1 MSKPKILLFD
11 LETTPNLSYT
21 WGKWEQNV
29 IAFKKEWELLSVAY
43 KWLGEKEVFCI
54 TRQDFKDKTDKALTR
69 ELKNLLD
76 SAEIVIAHN
85 GDEFDIKKSNAK
97 FIEHNLGPATS
108 YQKIDTK
115 KVAKRY
121 FKFNSNSLDD
131 LGNLLGVGRK
141 EKTGG
146 FDLWLDCMAGKKEAW
161 KSMAKYNKQDVLLL
175 EKVYLKLR
183 PWMERHPNLANLN
196 NRPSS
201 CPKCGSTR
209 ALINKGIIS
218 NSTNTY
224 KRFLC
229 RDCNGYSQSRIAE
242 KVAKPE
248 YK

>member
-1 MSKPKILLFD
+1 MNKPKILLFD

-43 KWLGEKEVFCI
+43 KWLGEKQVYCI
-54 TRQDFKDKTDKALTR
+54 TRQDFKDKTDKSISR

-97 FIEHNLGPATS
+97 FIEHGLGPTS
-108 YQKIDTK
+108 PFQKIDTK
-115 KVAKRY
+115 KLAKKY

-131 LGNLLGVGRK
+131 LGNLLSVGRK

-161 KSMAKYNKQDVLLL
+161 KLMAKYNKQDVLLL

-183 PWMERHPNLANLN
+183 PWHEAHPNVSFLQDDLPNG
-196 NRPSS
+196 
-201 CPKCGSTR
+201 CPKCGHKKLYSKGFKYNRTGKVRQYICTNCGGYCLST
-209 ALINKGIIS
+209 KS
-218 NSTNTY
+218 
-224 KRFLC
+224 
-229 RDCNGYSQSRIAE
+229 E
-242 KVAKPE
+242 KHTKPE

>member
-11 LETTPNLSYT
+11 LETSPNTSYT

-43 KWLGEKEVFCI
+43 KWLGEKEVHCI
-54 TRQDFKDKTDKALTR
+54 SRFDFKDKTDKALSR
-69 ELKNLLD
+69 ALKNLLD
-76 SAEIVIAHN
+76 EADIVIAHN

-97 FIEHNLGPATS
+97 FIEHGLGPTTS

-115 KVAKRY
+115 KVAKKY

-146 FDLWLDCMAGKKEAW
+146 FDLWLDFMAGKKEANI
-161 KSMAKYNKQDVLLL
+161 KMKRYNKQDVLLL

-183 PWMERHPNLANLN
+183 PWMDQHPNLALLN
-196 NRPSS
+196 NKPKV
-201 CPKCGSTR
+201 CPKCAGTR
-209 ALINKGIIS
+209 LKSKGIQHNNLS
-218 NSTNTY
+218 SY
-224 KRFLC
+224 RRYLC
-229 RDCNGYSQSRIAE
+229 LNCGGYCKSRLAE
-242 KVAKPE
+242 KLTKPV

>member
-1 MSKPKILLFD
+1 MNKPKILLFD

-43 KWLGEKEVFCI
+43 KWLGEKEVYCI
-54 TRQDFKDKTDKALTR
+54 TRPDFKDKTDKSISR
-69 ELKNLLD
+69 ELKKLLD
-76 SAEIVIAHN
+76 EAEIVIAHN

-97 FIEHNLGPATS
+97 FIEHGLGPTS
-108 YQKIDTK
+108 AYQKIDTK
-115 KVAKRY
+115 KVAKKY

-161 KSMAKYNKQDVLLL
+161 KLMAKYNKQDVLLL
-175 EKVYLKLR
+175 EQVYLKLR
-183 PWMERHPNLANLN
+183 PWMEQHPNLAILS

-209 ALINKGIIS
+209 SLINKGIIS
-218 NSTNTY
+218 NRINTY

-229 RDCNGYSQSRIAE
+229 RDCNSYCQARIAE
-242 KVAKPE
+242 KISKPE